1 MATEERVYLIRVAGV
16 LDRSTAAAAGDFVQQ
31 FERANRTRERQAKD
45 SATRVAKAQK
55 DTSEDA
61 IKQAQR
67 ANEAATKEFE
77 KHAARREAMEAAARQ
92 RKVREDQKEF
102 DRRLK
107 LSQDEARRKERERRE
122 EERDI
127 ERTAERARRREEVV
141 AKQAL
146 NERKQRVRQ
155 MANDVYQDMAAMGSK
170 ALGVGKEIAG
180 GFGVNFDVS
189 SGIAKAVQL
198 QKMAVGIVNA
208 GNRGGGSAAERD
220 AEAVRLQ
227 QQARDIGN
235 KYAFDPTKMLAGYA
249 QFQAKTGDTVTAS
262 AGLERFAKLAK
273 AFNVELDDMISAAG
287 EISSKLEAS
296 FEPGEAR
303 AKKTYEILKLL
314 TAQGQEGAVEIADLA
329 KETARLGGGAGF
341 FKGDIGTTIGHLGA
355 LAQLA
360 RQTGG
365 ANSSADSARAVA
377 AFVTTLK
384 TPARRDAFK
393 KHGVEFTDAE
403 GSFLDPL
410 TIIKN
415 ALRATNGDTEAMN
428 EMFKSSLGTKPV
440 DALAKEYKAGG
451 GGAGGL
457 EAVDRLWAKFTRTA
471 SEDVIGENAQRAMGT
486 TESKAQLF
494 QNKLDAITASL
505 AERVLPAFEKL
516 APKAEQVMNAF
527 ADLVTYVSNHSG
539 QAITLALV
547 GSIAKAAIGPA
558 ISKALVDTIAGKLTG
573 AGGVGGDGV
582 VGAGLDKNR
591 RVLGMQAGT
600 AGSVLGSA
608 MTIGAIAVTTFTVG
622 SMVVDK
628 MVEAGAEADTG
639 HLEDEL
645 RVEESD
651 TILKGVART
660 GQISEADKTKLA
672 ENIAQLQERIN
683 LAKSE
688 DGQLI
693 PGTFGAMLRAGEN
706 YVTGGGPSLQKME
719 QAQKDIPQLAQLEA
733 QLASQKAD
741 FAKIMSGTI
750 TVKGTVTV
758 DNMPAGGMSSDGRTG
773 VSDG

>member
-45 SATRVAKAQK
+45 SASRVAKAQK
-55 DTSEDA
+55 DSTDDLV
-61 IKQAQR
+61 KQAQR
-67 ANEAATKEFE
+67 ANSASTKEFE
-77 KHAARREAMEAAARQ
+77 KQAVRREAIEAAARQ
-92 RKVREDQKEF
+92 RRVREEQKEF
-102 DRRLK
+102 DQRLRMA
-107 LSQDEARRKERERRE
+107 QDESRRKERERRE

-127 ERTAERARRREEVV
+127 MRTAERARRREEAD
-141 AKQAL
+141 AKRSF
-146 NERKQRVRQ
+146 NERKQRVKQ
-155 MANDVYQDMAAMGSK
+155 IASDAYQDVAAMGSK

-180 GFGVNFDVS
+180 GFGVNFDVGT
-189 SGIAKAVQL
+189 GIAKAVQL

-208 GNRGGGSAAERD
+208 GNRGGGSASERD

-355 LAQLA
+355 LAQFA

-365 ANSSADSARAVA
+365 ANSAADSARAVA

-384 TPARRDAFK
+384 TPARRDVFK

-428 EMFKSSLGTKPV
+428 EMFKSSLSTKPV
-440 DALAKEYKAGG
+440 DALAKEYKTGG
-451 GGAGGL
+451 GDVGGL

-471 SEDVIGENAQRAMGT
+471 NEDVISENANRAMGT

-505 AERVLPAFEKL
+505 ADRVLPAFEQMM
-516 APKAEQVMNAF
+516 PRAEQAMSAF
-527 ADLVTYVSNHSG
+527 ADLVEFVANNTG
-539 QAITLALV
+539 TAITLAIAGSV
-547 GSIAKAAIGPA
+547 GKAAIGP
-558 ISKALVDTIAGKLTG
+558 
-573 AGGVGGDGV
+573 V
-582 VGAGLDKNR
+582 VGEAL
-591 RVLGMQAGT
+591 A
-600 AGSVLGSA
+600 
-608 MTIGAIAVTTFTVG
+608 GAIAKSNVGDAVGGALGKVLGGGLGKLGILTGVTLTAAAVYLAAKSFIDQSDKSNADTKDIVEKAAPDLVKRAEEQLAATG
-622 SMVVDK
+622 HVDK
-628 MVEAGAEADTG
+628 ET
-639 HLEDEL
+639 LNQL
-645 RVEESD
+645 
-651 TILKGVART
+651 AR
-660 GQISEADKTKLA
+660 Q
-672 ENIAQLQERIN
+672 
-683 LAKSE
+683 
-688 DGQLI
+688 
-693 PGTFGAMLRAGEN
+693 RAGLEGLRN
-706 YVTGGGPSLQKME
+706 ADQKTMGDDEVGYVAAAWQRITGSEQQSSQMADAEGAIKYGAQNKEQIEALVQKMDQVF
-719 QAQKDIPQLAQLEA
+719 QAVKDNKP
-733 QLASQKAD
+733 
-741 FAKIMSGTI
+741 
-750 TVKGTVTV
+750 KGPMDVNIV
-758 DNMPAGGMSSDGRTG
+758 GGYPANTTSSDGRTG